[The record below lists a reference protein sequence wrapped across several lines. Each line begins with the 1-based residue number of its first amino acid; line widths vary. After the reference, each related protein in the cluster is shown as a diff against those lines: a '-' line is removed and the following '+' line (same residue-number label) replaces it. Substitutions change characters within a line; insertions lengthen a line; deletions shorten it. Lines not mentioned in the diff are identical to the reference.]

1 MLSSRISKK
10 SFPARNLQPVLPL
23 VPEALPGLEEDKS
36 QFISLELKTRAGG
49 PATST
54 YKKYVRKFEEGTPQ
68 QWIELLKDFDE
79 IWQQNSINGGADRT
93 ATVRSLLRGDSLTA
107 FNTALEDERIPEEG
121 GEGEAPLAIT
131 AEMVTVAL
139 AAVTKTVFPHRA
151 LEIQRLWMQRGLRK
165 PMSLTTRKTAA
176 AITKI
181 NNALPLFPNG
191 SEASKFSEIELI
203 GILEWSLP
211 QAWRMKFDLDG
222 YVPTEH
228 SKARL
233 IEACEAIERNQD
245 DPEEAKKKK
254 KSSSSSEKK
263 KGKGKDKG
271 TNNDKKFYCTLHGW
285 NKTHA
290 TDDCFSLNKKKSSSG
305 GSSGGNSSSTKSEPK
320 KFSNTK
326 FRKELN
332 VLSKST
338 NRQELL
344 EQYAAA
350 IAKEKKRLKKSNKR
364 KTLLEGDDSSES
376 DESVDVIE
384 VVKPKTKKTRF
395 CEQTAEEK
403 SYLQQIR
410 EDSDSSSS
418 D

>member
-1 MLSSRISKK
+1 MSSARIPRK

-23 VPEALPGLEEDKS
+23 IPEALPSLDEDKA

-49 PATST
+49 SSANT
-54 YKKYVRKFEEGTPQ
+54 YKKYIRKFEEGIPQ

-79 IWQQNSINGGADRT
+79 IWQQNSISGGADRT

-107 FNTALEDERIPEEG
+107 FNTALEDERIPADANRTE
-121 GEGEAPLAIT
+121 PLAIT
-131 AEMVTVAL
+131 PDMVTKAL
-139 AAVTKTVFPHRA
+139 EAVTKTVFPHRA
-151 LEIQRLWMQRGLRK
+151 LEIQQLWMQRGLKK

-191 SEASKFSEIELI
+191 SEASKFSDIELI

-228 SKARL
+228 SKAKL
-233 IEACEAIERNQD
+233 IEACEAIERNQE
-245 DPEEAKKKK
+245 DPEETKKRKK
-254 KSSSSSEKK
+254 PSSNSEKK
-263 KGKGKDKG
+263 KGKGKEKSA
-271 TNNDKKFYCTLHGW
+271 NDEKKHYCTLHGW
-285 NKTHA
+285 NKTHVTA
-290 TDDCFSLNKKKSSSG
+290 DCFSLNKKKSSSG
-305 GSSGGNSSSTKSEPK
+305 GNGGGNSLSAKSEPK

-332 VLSKST
+332 LLSKST
-338 NRQELL
+338 NREELL
-344 EQYAAA
+344 EQYVAA
-350 IAKEKKRLKKSNKR
+350 IAKEKKRIKKSNKR
-364 KTLLEGDDSSES
+364 TTLFEGSDSSDS
-376 DESVDVIE
+376 DGSVAIIE
-384 VVKPKTKKTRF
+384 PVKPKKKTRF
-395 CEQTAEEK
+395 CEKTDEEK
-403 SYLQQIR
+403 EYLKKIR

-418 D
+418 SD